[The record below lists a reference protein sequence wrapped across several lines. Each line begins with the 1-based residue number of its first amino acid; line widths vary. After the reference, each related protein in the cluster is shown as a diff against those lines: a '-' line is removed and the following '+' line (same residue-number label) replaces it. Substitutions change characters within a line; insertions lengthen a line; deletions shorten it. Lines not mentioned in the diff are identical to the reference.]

1 MTFKRD
7 KSPSFQPLLAAEPI
21 SISFRNSAISRA
33 AATGA
38 ILGDVKA
45 SAAPAM
51 KFGVLGALFTAIVA
65 SAGTVGLTLLGHAF
79 FVEAPKLILRPPPS
93 PMPPP
98 APPTPPAPP
107 GPVSFSLQS
116 NTTQTP
122 CSTSSPI
129 CALTNLCSH
138 SSARSHRVHRSH
150 PSRRGL
156 LRRQA
161 LHLCAQIKGL
171 EPANFRPKF
180 EFTRSHS
187 CSSCSRA
194 QPPTSTRQPSST
206 PHSAVASAV
215 AEFAAEPAPRES
227 VPSFATTRASSS
239 SGVYEGGDLGA
250 DQIGA
255 LGSRRNP
262 EACSEGRLRD
272 RTGQKSHSIRSR
284 PTRLALETREP
295 PRALRNSPYYLQEH
309 P

>member
-122 CSTSSPI
+122 CSASSPI

-194 QPPTSTRQPSST
+194 QPPAPTIASPKASRAPRQTATVANTPGATSVVALPSVAT
-206 PHSAVASAV
+206 PRVASA
-215 AEFAAEPAPRES
+215 ANL
-227 VPSFATTRASSS
+227 
-239 SGVYEGGDLGA
+239 YEGGDLGA
-250 DQIGA
+250 EQARA

-284 PTRLALETREP
+284 PTRLALEAREP
-295 PRALRNSPYYLQEH
+295 SCALRNSPYYLQEH

>member
-206 PHSAVASAV
+206 PHSALASF
-215 AEFAAEPAPRES
+215 FAASTALATPGASHSPALSP
-227 VPSFATTRASSS
+227 SSS
-239 SGVYEGGDLGA
+239 SRPASHRCRNLGTEQA
-250 DQIGA
+250 RA
-255 LGSRRNP
+255 LGQRQH
-262 EACSEGRLRD
+262 EAED
-272 RTGQKSHSIRSR
+272 
-284 PTRLALETREP
+284 P
-295 PRALRNSPYYLQEH
+295 
-309 P
+309 